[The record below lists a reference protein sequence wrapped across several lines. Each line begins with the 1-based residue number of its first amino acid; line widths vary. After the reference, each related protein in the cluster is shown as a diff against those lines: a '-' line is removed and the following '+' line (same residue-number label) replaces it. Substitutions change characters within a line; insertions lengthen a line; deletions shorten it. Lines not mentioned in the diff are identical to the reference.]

1 MKKRI
6 IVSALL
12 IFFTSS
18 LYAADFKL
26 QNIRVGGTGC
36 PSELTTITL
45 APNASSASLIF
56 SQFESRVPLLN
67 SGPKGSRNISNLN
80 CNVFL
85 DVKVPGGVKLDSLEV
100 IYDMRGFTFLD
111 KGVRGSFKSFLVSKA
126 GLGTEQLGRGAE
138 LIAEKLWANASTTQE
153 EDFTVSAKRKIL
165 MPSQC
170 AVGNSGGII
179 SIRLQHTLSSQILAG
194 FENASEGSITMD
206 SSDIKGG
213 LKIMATTST
222 CVKR

>member
-138 LIAEKLWANASTTQE
+138 LIAEKLWANASTIQE

-213 LKIMATTST
+213 LKIMAATST

>member
-1 MKKRI
+1 MKKLI
-6 IVSALL
+6 IASVLSL
-12 IFFTSS
+12 FSTSS

-45 APNASSASLIF
+45 APDASSASLIF
-56 SQFESRVPLLN
+56 SQFESRVPLIN
-67 SGPKGSRNISNLN
+67 GGPKGQKNISNLN

-85 DVKVPGGVKLDSLEV
+85 DVKIPGGIKLDSLEV
-100 IYDMRGFTFLD
+100 SYDMRGFTFLD
-111 KGVRGSFKSFLVSKA
+111 KGVKGSFKSFLVSKA
-126 GLGTEQLGRGAE
+126 GLGTEQLGRGAV
-138 LIAEKLWANASTTQE
+138 LLAEKLWSNSSTEQE
-153 EDFTVSAKRKIL
+153 EDFTVTAKKKIL

-170 AVGNSGGII
+170 AVGNSGGIV

-213 LKIMATTST
+213 LKIMAATSP